1 MVIID
6 KHSHTPAYRQLFL
19 ALRSDIENG
28 VYRPGAKLPALRT
41 LAGELGIARNTVE
54 AAYTQLVK
62 EGYLCSRRGS
72 GYVVNDLDFSVLGES
87 RETEC
92 AAEPRISSGADL
104 GANPL
109 GDNFGCT
116 FDFCYG
122 NKAGSSFPCATWR
135 ALTAEALSGDNI
147 PGATSYSDRF
157 GLPGLREHIARYLK
171 DSRNITCSPRQIV
184 LQAGTQ
190 EALHNI
196 VTLVDHTQRRVAME
210 DPGYSAARSV
220 FSSRS
225 CQIDPMPVYK
235 GEPDFL
241 SALDGSNARLLYVTP
256 SNQFPTGSV
265 MPLSSR
271 LKVIE
276 WASDNDSYVIEDD
289 YCSEFCYDG
298 STVTSLFDLDRTNHV
313 IYLGTFSKILSPA
326 LRLSFIVLPPALIK
340 RWSVFFPNYL
350 SPVPW
355 LSQEV
360 LRLFFEHGH
369 WQKFVNKTKK
379 DYRERHDLLLGCIE
393 TELGGCFDVMGTS
406 AGLHVLL
413 GARDQTPQQVLIDRA
428 RANDV
433 RVYGTSQYWMN
444 RAHPLNNYVLLGY
457 SSIENEMIPE
467 GIARL
472 RRAWLS

>member
-1 MVIID
+1 MHSFMV
-6 KHSHTPAYRQLFL
+6 
-19 ALRSDIENG
+19 E
-28 VYRPGAKLPALRT
+28 PG
-41 LAGELGIARNTVE
+41 
-54 AAYTQLVK
+54 
-62 EGYLCSRRGS
+62 
-72 GYVVNDLDFSVLGES
+72 
-87 RETEC
+87 
-92 AAEPRISSGADL
+92 
-104 GANPL
+104 
-109 GDNFGCT
+109 
-116 FDFCYG
+116 
-122 NKAGSSFPCATWR
+122 
-135 ALTAEALSGDNI
+135 
-147 PGATSYSDRF
+147 
-157 GLPGLREHIARYLK
+157 
-171 DSRNITCSPRQIV
+171 
-184 LQAGTQ
+184 
-190 EALHNI
+190 
-196 VTLVDHTQRRVAME
+196 
-210 DPGYSAARSV
+210 
-220 FSSRS
+220 
-225 CQIDPMPVYK
+225 
-235 GEPDFL
+235 
-241 SALDGSNARLLYVTP
+241 
-256 SNQFPTGSV
+256 
-265 MPLSSR
+265 
-271 LKVIE
+271 KVIE

-326 LRLSFIVLPPALIK
+326 LRLSFIVLPPALVK
-340 RWSVFFPNYL
+340 RWGVFFPNYL